1 LYRNQTDRLPRQARD
16 STQGKKINNG
26 SVLLWL
32 GVYYGMKPQA
42 IETRPEDFTTYLTQ
56 TVGFE
61 LLETLLP
68 SLGACVRHFV
78 PRQAWAKQA

>member
-1 LYRNQTDRLPRQARD
+1 M
-16 STQGKKINNG
+16 
-26 SVLLWL
+26 LLWL
-32 GVYYGMKPQA
+32 GVYYELKPLSQA

-56 TVGFE
+56 VVGFE

>member
-1 LYRNQTDRLPRQARD
+1 LYRNQTDRLPRQARVN
-16 STQGKKINNG
+16 TQGKKNNNG
-26 SVLLWL
+26 GVLLRL
-32 GVYYGMKPQA
+32 GVYYELKPQA

-78 PRQAWAKQA
+78 PR

>member
-1 LYRNQTDRLPRQARD
+1 M
-16 STQGKKINNG
+16 
-26 SVLLWL
+26 LLRL
-32 GVYYGMKPQA
+32 GVYYELKPQA

-68 SLGACVRHFV
+68 SLGACARHFV
-78 PRQAWAKQA
+78 PRQAWTKQA